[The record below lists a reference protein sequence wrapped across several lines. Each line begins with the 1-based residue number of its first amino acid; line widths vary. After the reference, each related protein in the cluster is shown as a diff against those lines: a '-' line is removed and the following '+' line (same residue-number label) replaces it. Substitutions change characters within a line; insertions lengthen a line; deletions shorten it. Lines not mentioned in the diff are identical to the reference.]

1 MTLYSRQISMRA
13 RNLGCDRGG
22 VPIVR
27 GVNLDVA
34 PGEAIQ
40 LFGANGSGK
49 TSLLNLFAGHFRLA
63 TGQIGWRTDRDDW
76 VPTAPIQSVLY
87 ITHTPPMKSALTS
100 EENLRFWTR
109 SYGVPK
115 NDVQD
120 AVYGALDR
128 VGMTSHATTRIAK
141 LSAGQ
146 KRRLDIA
153 RALIA
158 GREVWLLDEPSAAI
172 DTEGAEIVAGIIA
185 EHLGRG
191 GIAIAA
197 THDTLGVASKKLVIG

>member
-1 MTLYSRQISMRA
+1 MTSYSRQITLQA
-13 RNLGCDRGG
+13 RNLGCDRSG

-27 GVNLDVA
+27 GVNIDVA
-34 PGEAIQ
+34 PGEAVQ
-40 LFGANGSGK
+40 LFGVNGSGK
-49 TSLLNLFAGHFRLA
+49 TSLLNLFAGHYRLA
-63 TGQIGWRTDRDDW
+63 EGQIGWRIGDEEWETIS
-76 VPTAPIQSVLY
+76 PLNSVLY

-100 EENLRFWTR
+100 LENLRFWTH

-115 NDVQD
+115 ANFEDT
-120 AVYGALDR
+120 AYGALDR
-128 VGMTSHATTRIAK
+128 VGMMGHAMTRTGK

-153 RALIA
+153 RAIIA

-172 DTEGAEIVAGIIA
+172 DSEGAEMVAAIIS
-185 EHLGRG
+185 EHLGKG

>member
-1 MTLYSRQISMRA
+1 MTAYSRQITMRA

-27 GVNLDVA
+27 DVNLDVT

-49 TSLLNLFAGHFRLA
+49 TSLLNLFAGHH
-63 TGQIGWRTDRDDW
+63 QIAEGHLDWRIGDADW
-76 VPTAPIQSVLY
+76 EAGSPLNSILFV
-87 ITHTPPMKSALTS
+87 THTPPMKPALTS
-100 EENLRFWTR
+100 IENLRFWTQ
-109 SYGVPK
+109 SYGVAQERVK
-115 NDVQD
+115 ET
-120 AVYGALDR
+120 VYGALDR
-128 VGMTSHATTRIAK
+128 VGMTSHAMTRTGK

-172 DTEGAEIVAGIIA
+172 DAEGADMVAAIIA
-185 EHLGRG
+185 EHLGKG

-197 THDTLGVASKKLVIG
+197 THDTLGVASTKLVIG

>member
-1 MTLYSRQISMRA
+1 MRT

-27 GVNLDVA
+27 GVNLDVT

-49 TSLLNLFAGHFRLA
+49 TSLLNLFAGHLHLA
-63 TGQIGWRTDRDDW
+63 EGQIGWRIGDDEW
-76 VPTAPIQSVLY
+76 EATSPHNSILY
-87 ITHTPPMKSALTS
+87 ITHTPPMKLALTS
-100 EENLRFWTR
+100 LENLRFWAQT
-109 SYGVPK
+109 YGIEK
-115 NDVQD
+115 EFLEDT
-120 AVYGALDR
+120 VYGSLER
-128 VGMTSHATTRIAK
+128 VGMMNHAMTRAGK

-158 GREVWLLDEPSAAI
+158 GREIWLLDEPSAAV
-172 DTEGAEIVAGIIA
+172 DAEGAELVAKIIS
-185 EHLGRG
+185 EHLGKG
-191 GIAIAA
+191 GITIAA
-197 THDTLGVASKKLVIG
+197 THDTLGVASKKMVIG